1 MTFLFDAL
9 SFLLCCTCT
18 FLLLA
23 LHQEPTELDPT
34 LNLQSYLGEGI
45 RLRFQLLSFAKL
57 DRWKLH
63 ERLDLDSLNVSR
75 LASFGLVLTRKAT
88 KANEARLSL
97 FFGQKWLSFEELVRV
112 RAVNVSRAQL
122 VREFLERFGAGVELG
137 LLLFRVEVHVGE
149 CA

>member
-1 MTFLFDAL
+1 M
-9 SFLLCCTCT
+9 
-18 FLLLA
+18 
-23 LHQEPTELDPT
+23 
-34 LNLQSYLGEGI
+34 
-45 RLRFQLLSFAKL
+45 RFQLLSFAKL